1 MSHFARDFF
10 RKMQDA
16 FDGIVATSRT
26 GRKLDL
32 EDALGTCRDMMLDC
46 SARSGTFFMAG
57 NGGSASIASHITVDL
72 WKNAGIR
79 SMAFNDSSLLTCL
92 GNDLG
97 YEQVFAAPLLKF
109 ARRGDAVALISSS
122 GKSPNMLA
130 AARAARKRGCRLIT
144 LTGFKPGNALR
155 ALGDVNFYV
164 PSGEYGFVETVHAAI
179 SHALVDNIMARRR

>member
-26 GRKLDL
+26 GRELDL
-32 EDALGTCRDMMLDC
+32 EDALGKCRDTMLDC
-46 SARSGTFFMAG
+46 SARGGTFFMAG

-109 ARRGDAVALISSS
+109 ASRGDVVALISSS
-122 GKSPNMLA
+122 GKSANMLA

-144 LTGFKPGNALR
+144 LTGFKPNNPLR
-155 ALGDVNFYV
+155 AMGDVNFHV

-179 SHALVDNIMARRR
+179 SHAFVDNIMARRR